1 MKHDTQKEKL
11 EEGSFQIHGIALSYS
26 YIAGA
31 RAVIVSGADEKMLD
45 AVVLGKDASP
55 ADALRVI
62 HFYDIAA
69 RSCARRISGDQ
80 CSSIESA
87 LGGFDEGLRH
97 HVLSGIH
104 DVVACA
110 EAIGMRDFMGFAS
123 RVARKGHFHGIEIV
137 RDSGGIYHM
146 AFSTNLGNQ
155 IEISSATIQELVESL
170 MGEIAA
176 TIEVTQHF
184 KDTSYLS
191 VIHDIMGMLGDV
203 RTIMLTARDL
213 SHVQDVSI
221 ITTQYGKEYEG
232 LAASPLFI
240 PGTQAFRR

>member
-1 MKHDTQKEKL
+1 MKHDAEKEKL
-11 EEGSFQIHGIALSYS
+11 EEGSFQIHGIALSYN

-31 RAVIVSGADEKMLD
+31 RAVIVSGSDEKMID

-55 ADALRVI
+55 ADALRMI

-80 CSSIESA
+80 CRSIESA
-87 LGGFDEGLRH
+87 LGGFDEGRRH
-97 HVLSGIH
+97 HVLSGVH

-110 EAIGMRDFMGFAS
+110 EAIGKRDFMGFAS

-146 AFSTNLGNQ
+146 AFSTSLGNQ
-155 IEISSATIQELVESL
+155 IELSSSTIQELVESL
-170 MGEIAA
+170 IGELAA
-176 TIEVTQHF
+176 TVEITQHF

-191 VIHDIMGMLGDV
+191 VIQDIMEMLDDV
-203 RTIMLTARDL
+203 RTIMLIARDL

-221 ITTQYGKEYEG
+221 VATHYGKECEG
-232 LAASPLFI
+232 LPPSPLLI
-240 PGTQAFRR
+240 PGTQAFWG